1 MIAIRTATPDDAG
14 LIFGFVRDLARHEHA
29 EAQLVATE
37 PLLRAALENGGV
49 EAAIAERD
57 GQPVGAAL
65 FFHKHSTWGG
75 WNGLYLEDLYVAPDA
90 RGSGAGRALL
100 AHVAGVGVARGCT
113 RVEWAVSDTN
123 AAAAGFYRS
132 LGAEPMPW
140 RIHRVSGV
148 ALARLAGDVA
158 G

>member
-14 LIFGFVRDLARHEHA
+14 LIFGFVRDLARHEDA
-29 EAQLVATE
+29 EDKLVATE
-37 PLLRAALENGGV
+37 ALLRRALEERGV
-49 EAAIAERD
+49 EAAIAEQD
-57 GQPVGAAL
+57 GRAVGAAL
-65 FFHKHSTWGG
+65 FFHKHSTWSG
-75 WNGLYLEDLYVAPDA
+75 WNGLYLEDLYVAPEA

-100 AHVAGVGVARGCT
+100 AHVAAVGVARECT

-140 RIHRVSGV
+140 RIYRVSGE
-148 ALARLAGDVA
+148 ALARLAGE
-158 G
+158 